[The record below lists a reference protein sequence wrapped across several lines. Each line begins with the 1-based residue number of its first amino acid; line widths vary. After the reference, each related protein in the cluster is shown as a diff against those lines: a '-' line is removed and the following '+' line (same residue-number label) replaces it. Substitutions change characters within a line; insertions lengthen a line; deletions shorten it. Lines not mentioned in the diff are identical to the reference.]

1 MKAFKQIDRQ
11 IIFFKSIKNSNT
23 GTPEEFAG
31 KLGICKSTLST
42 YIEYWKSMGAK
53 IFYNHSQKSYQF
65 EPGFEVQIAFCIN
78 FKDNGAVNTMFG
90 DRNNSRLS

>member
-11 IIFFKSIKNSNT
+11 VIFFKSIKNSNT
-23 GTPEEFAG
+23 GTPEEFAC

-42 YIEYWKSMGAK
+42 YIEYWKSIGAK
-53 IFYNHSQKSYQF
+53 IFYNHNQKSYQF

-78 FKDNGAVNTMFG
+78 FRDNGVSNTIFG
-90 DRNNSRLS
+90 DRNNSRFS